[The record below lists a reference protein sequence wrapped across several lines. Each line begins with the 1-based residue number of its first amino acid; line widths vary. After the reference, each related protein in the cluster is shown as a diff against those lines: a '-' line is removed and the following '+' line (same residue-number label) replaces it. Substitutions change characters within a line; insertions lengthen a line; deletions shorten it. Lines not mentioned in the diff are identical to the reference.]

1 MEVRYLRVKKWREY
15 QHYTDRRPPW
25 IKLLRKLIESERDFN
40 EKLTEQEQW
49 QLVRLWLY
57 ASGSETVMYDDQARE
72 VPLVAYDEQTLRLG
86 IRTAKKIPLAKFIH
100 QGWLEVV
107 TAAEVAESL
116 ERVSDPN
123 VASAIASGLAS
134 TGASTGPPKSGVTT
148 PTEKTEAAELSE
160 KTGTAFIG
168 DPVEVLIANV
178 TQADVRTPAVI
189 RAFESKLPPA
199 AFAQAL
205 AQLRANPS
213 RSRAKYV
220 VGTLKKMV
228 EEGQYAA

>member
-1 MEVRYLRVKKWREY
+1 MERRYLRVKKWREY

-25 IKLLRKLIESERDFN
+25 IKLLRRLIESERDFC
-40 EKLTEQEQW
+40 EKLTEAEQW

-57 ASGSETVMYDDQARE
+57 ASGSETVMYDEQARE
-72 VPLVAYDEQTLRLG
+72 VPLIAYDEQTLRLG
-86 IRTAKKIPLAKFIH
+86 IRSVKKIPLAKLIA

-107 TAAEVAESL
+107 TEAQRIESI
-116 ERVSDPN
+116 EAVSDPS
-123 VASAIASGLAS
+123 VASTIASTLAS
-134 TGASTGPPKSGVTT
+134 TIASTGTPESGVTT

-160 KTGTAFIG
+160 KTEPAFIG

-178 TQADVRTPAVI
+178 TQGDSRTPSVI
-189 RAFESKLPPA
+189 RGFQDKLPPA

-205 AQLRANPS
+205 AQIRAKPS
-213 RSRAKYV
+213 RSRARYV